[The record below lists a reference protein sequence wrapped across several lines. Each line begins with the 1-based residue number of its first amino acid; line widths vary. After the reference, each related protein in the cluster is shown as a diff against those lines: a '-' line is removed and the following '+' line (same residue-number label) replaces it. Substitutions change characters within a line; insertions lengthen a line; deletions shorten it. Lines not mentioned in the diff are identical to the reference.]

1 MSLKAGKLSI
11 NEMRSLLN
19 KKAGMSV
26 AHDLTEENPTE
37 VKEWIS
43 TGSTWLDSIICRGK
57 KAGIPV
63 GKISEVAGEEATG
76 KSYLAAQVAA
86 NAQKQGIVPV
96 YFDSDSAIDPKF
108 LQSAGCDL
116 ENLIYIQA
124 VSVEAVLEQIEEL
137 IKNGGSR
144 FLFIWDSLAMTPT
157 ITDVEG
163 DFNPQSSM
171 AVKAR
176 ILSKGFAKL
185 TIPIAESKSTLL
197 ILNQLKL
204 NITGD
209 GNPKYWTQSQK
220 FFTPG
225 GKSPAYAYSLR
236 IWLTGSKAK
245 DSFVNDAKGYRIGSL
260 VKARLEKSRFGTQGR
275 ACEFQIMWADKVGV
289 LDDESLFEA
298 IKSSPSL
305 TVGAWNTLVYQ
316 DGTIDKFRAA
326 DWAQKMKEP
335 KFRERIFDLLNEE
348 VILKFDKREGMA
360 SEFYEKEA
368 ADPTDDEELA

>member
-96 YFDSDSAIDPKF
+96 YFDSESAIDPKF

-316 DGTIDKFRAA
+316 DGAIDKFRAA

-368 ADPTDDEELA
+368 ADPADDEDLA

>member
-96 YFDSDSAIDPKF
+96 YFDSESAIDPKF